1 MNLVSL
7 AMNFITPAILGRV
20 ASALGID
27 SRIAQMAIGAALP
40 TILGAI
46 AGKASKPEGLN
57 QLSGMLNQF
66 DPGLLSGFSN
76 MLGGTDQS
84 KLVSTGSTMLGSLLG
99 NSSVGALAGAVGK
112 FSGMGEA
119 PTKGLL
125 GMLAPVA
132 LGTLAQQQ
140 KASGLDAAG
149 LGKMLAGQ
157 KDNIAAAMPAGFGD
171 LLKGT
176 GLLDG
181 LSMPSVGATA
191 AKAVSA
197 ATGAAT
203 SAAAT
208 AASAARS
215 AATTVTP
222 TPARGMPSWL
232 TYGALLAALLAGWY
246 LLGPGAAPRVSTA
259 VPAIMH
265 NNVNVAGEAAS
276 VYGALR
282 DSLGSLKDQASA
294 QSALPKL
301 QDASRR
307 LTTLQSTATQMPA
320 NTRGEL
326 AKLFAS
332 YLPQIRALAQTAMNA
347 AGVSGV
353 AKTVVD
359 QIINQIEALAKA

>member
-7 AMNFITPAILGRV
+7 AMNFVTPAILNRL
-20 ASALGID
+20 ASSLGID
-27 SRIAQMAIGAALP
+27 SKIAQMAISAALP
-40 TILGAI
+40 AILGAI

-57 QLSGMLNQF
+57 QLSGMLGQF

-76 MLGGTDQS
+76 MIGGTDQS
-84 KLVSTGSTMLGSLLG
+84 KLVNTGSNMLGSLLG
-99 NSSVGALAGAVGK
+99 NTSVGALAGALGK

-140 KASGLDAAG
+140 KASGLDTAG
-149 LGKMLAGQ
+149 LGSLLASQ
-157 KDNIAAAMPAGFGD
+157 KDNIAAAMPSGFGD

-181 LSMPSVGATA
+181 LSLPSAGATA
-191 AKAVSA
+191 AKAAS
-197 ATGAAT
+197 AAT
-203 SAAAT
+203 SAASSAAAT
-208 AASAARS
+208 ASTAARS
-215 AATTVTP
+215 AAASVTP
-222 TPARGMPSWL
+222 AKPRGLPSWL

-246 LLGPGAAPRVSTA
+246 LLGPGATPKVSTA

-276 VYGALR
+276 VYGLLR
-282 DSLGSLKDQASA
+282 DQLGGLKDQASA
-294 QSALPKL
+294 QAAVPKL
-301 QDASRR
+301 QDAARR
-307 LTTLQSTATQMPA
+307 LTTLQTTATQMPA

-326 AKLFAS
+326 AKLIAG

-359 QIINQIEALAKA
+359 QILNQMEALSKA

>member
-7 AMNFITPAILGRV
+7 AMNFITPAILGRI

-27 SRIAQMAIGAALP
+27 SKIAQMAIGAALP
-40 TILGAI
+40 AILGSI
-46 AGKASKPEGLN
+46 AGKAAKPEGLG

-66 DPGLLSGFSN
+66 DPGMLSGFSN

-84 KLVSTGSTMLGSLLG
+84 KLVSTGSNMLGSLLG
-99 NSSVGALAGAVGK
+99 NSSLGALAGAVGK

-119 PTKGLL
+119 SSKGLL

-140 KASGLDAAG
+140 KSSGLDAAG

-181 LSMPSVGATA
+181 LSMPSA
-191 AKAVSA
+191 A
-197 ATGAAT
+197 G
-203 SAAAT
+203 
-208 AASAARS
+208 AASAAVNKAS
-215 AATTVTP
+215 AAASSAASQASAAVKSVP
-222 TPARGMPSWL
+222 LPAPHKPVGMPSWL

-246 LLGPGAAPRVSTA
+246 LLGPGAAPKVSTS

-265 NNVNVAGEAAS
+265 NNVNVAGEAAG
-276 VYGALR
+276 VYGTLR
-282 DSLGSLKDQASA
+282 DGLAGIKDEASA
-294 QSALPKL
+294 RSAVPKL
-301 QDASRR
+301 EEASRR
-307 LTTLQSTATQMPA
+307 LGTLQATAQQMPA
-320 NTRGEL
+320 AGRGEL

-332 YLPQIRALAQTAMNA
+332 YLPQIRALADTALKA
-347 AGVSGV
+347 AGVSGI

-359 QIINQIEALAKA
+359 QILNQMEALAKA